1 MRTRTINFD
10 LQLILQLFLPNHAF
24 VLRAI
29 LMTTEYDDTID
40 TIDDMLRSDRQFV
53 VAGDTGLRQMVET
66 DPRTKV
72 KALAKEVEFYN
83 QGTLSPEMV
92 DRG

>member
-1 MRTRTINFD
+1 MLVLKWTILGF
-10 LQLILQLFLPNHAF
+10 FLTISYKS

-29 LMTTEYDDTID
+29 LMKTEYDDTID

>member
-1 MRTRTINFD
+1 MLVLKWTILGF
-10 LQLILQLFLPNHAF
+10 FLTISYKS

-29 LMTTEYDDTID
+29 LMKAEYDDTID